1 MNRED
6 EFIVELEENISTGE
20 LMLPVPEAILSTFGW
35 YEGTELELTLD
46 GDSIVIKESNHD
58 YWVLPHLCQ
67 RNMCES

>member
-20 LMLPVPEAILSTFGW
+20 LMLPVPESILSSFGW
-35 YEGTELELTLD
+35 YEGTELEITLD

-58 YWVLPHLCQ
+58 Y
-67 RNMCES
+67 